1 MFADEELV
9 MELLVN
15 AGQARSDAMEAI
27 RCAGQKDWQ
36 GATQL
41 MASSESACLQAH
53 KIQTALISQDEGCGK
68 IKVNLILIHA
78 QGSFDECNI
87 MPGFSQGNY
96 FIKKRTPCLIF
107 SSSAIAGGNYYTLK
121 DKS

>member
-1 MFADEELV
+1 
-9 MELLVN
+9 
-15 AGQARSDAMEAI
+15 
-27 RCAGQKDWQ
+27 
-36 GATQL
+36 

-78 QGSFDECNI
+78 QDHLMNAILCRDLAR
-87 MPGFSQGNY
+87 NY